1 MDDPDFPFRD
11 PLITGHLANP
21 PAKKKRGRKNIII
34 EIVFN
39 NEDICINNELH
50 NNYDTYC
57 DYDDFV
63 KKQKEKLKKYD
74 EIFENI

>member
-1 MDDPDFPFRD
+1 MNDPEFPFRD
-11 PLITGHLANP
+11 PLATGHLANP
-21 PAKKKRGRKNIII
+21 PAKKRGRKNIII

-39 NEDICINNELH
+39 NNNNDNDMCINNGLD
-50 NNYDTYC
+50 NNC
-57 DYDDFV
+57 DCHDFV